1 VKGFALIAGIII
13 TGFGQWIFDNK
24 PLSQT
29 HLLAVCMV
37 VLSIYLHSSYPINKI
52 ESKENNS
59 KKDLNN
65 KVEKTID
72 NKENDTK
79 GLEDKKTK

>member
-1 VKGFALIAGIII
+1 MKGFALIAGIII
-13 TGFGQWIFDNK
+13 TGFGQWIFDSK

-29 HLLAVCMV
+29 DFIAVCMV
-37 VLSIYLHSSYPINKI
+37 VLSIYLHSSFPINKI
-52 ESKENNS
+52 ENNN

-65 KVEKTID
+65 DVDKSNK
-72 NKENDTK
+72 NKEKDNK